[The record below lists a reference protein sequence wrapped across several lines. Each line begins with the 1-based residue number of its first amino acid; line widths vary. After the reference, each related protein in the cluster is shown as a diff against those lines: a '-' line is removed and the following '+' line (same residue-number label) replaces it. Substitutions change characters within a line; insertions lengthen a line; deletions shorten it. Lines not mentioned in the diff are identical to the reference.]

1 MRRAFAVTA
10 MILASLPGPSS
21 AQSKGIRLWNLTT
34 ATMTGFQLSPA
45 GQNNWG
51 PNQTLN
57 DKDKELDHDERLK
70 LSGVEP
76 GRYDAKV
83 SYAGDRQCIVRGLD
97 IKADAVVSIADKD
110 LKECTK

>member
-1 MRRAFAVTA
+1 MKRELAVTA
-10 MILASLPGPSS
+10 TILFAMPLAAV

-51 PNQTLN
+51 PNQTLS

-70 LSGVEP
+70 LTGIEP

-83 SYAGDRQCIVRGLD
+83 SYAGERQCVVRGLD
-97 IKADAVVSIADKD
+97 IKADAVISVADKD

>member
-1 MRRAFAVTA
+1 MRPLAVVTVI
-10 MILASLPGPSS
+10 ILSGMPLAAV

-51 PNQTLN
+51 PNQTLG

-70 LSGVEP
+70 LTGIEP

-83 SYAGDRQCIVRGLD
+83 SYAGDRQCFVRGLD
-97 IKADAVVSIADKD
+97 IKADAVVSVADKD

>member
-1 MRRAFAVTA
+1 MRSVRAVTA
-10 MILASLPGPSS
+10 IILSIVPIAAL
-21 AQSKGIRLWNLTT
+21 AQGKGIRLWNLTS

-45 GQNNWG
+45 GQNSWG

-70 LSGVEP
+70 LNGVEP

-83 SYAGDRQCIVRGLD
+83 SYAGDRQCIVRDLD
-97 IKADAVVSIADKD
+97 IKADAVISVADKD
-110 LKECTK
+110 LKDCTK